1 MLRFPGLGIRWETV
15 AYSYGTPRTPAP
27 GNRGMEEDGSI
38 TFFREFASV
47 IAILQEKTTVVIE
60 VDEQISGLL
69 QELVSCPY
77 ENDVI
82 TRIMSTLQQIVRINS
97 RHSFNSQRTLKV
109 PSLS

>member
-1 MLRFPGLGIRWETV
+1 
-15 AYSYGTPRTPAP
+15 
-27 GNRGMEEDGSI
+27 MEEDGSI

-77 ENDVI
+77 ENDVL
-82 TRIMSTLQQIVRINS
+82 TRIMSTLQQIVGLISKQSTQLDALVFELPLLTCLDHYRLIA
-97 RHSFNSQRTLKV
+97 
-109 PSLS
+109 